1 MIKLFVGSAGNF
13 YEAYDYL
20 YENRRIIVDLSLLHT
35 FRHWDEEMEKTGL
48 KRSYD
53 DVTMLDCKG
62 SPMDNNEYFLIC
74 LAPEPIKAHLTGEVI
89 KL

>member
-20 YENRRIIVDLSLLHT
+20 YKNRRIIVDLSLLQT
-35 FRHWDEEMEKTGL
+35 FRDWDEAMEKTGL

-53 DVTMLDCKG
+53 DVTMLDV
-62 SPMDNNEYFLIC
+62 PVDNNEYFLIC
-74 LAPEPIKAHLTGEVI
+74 LAPEPIQAHLTGEVI